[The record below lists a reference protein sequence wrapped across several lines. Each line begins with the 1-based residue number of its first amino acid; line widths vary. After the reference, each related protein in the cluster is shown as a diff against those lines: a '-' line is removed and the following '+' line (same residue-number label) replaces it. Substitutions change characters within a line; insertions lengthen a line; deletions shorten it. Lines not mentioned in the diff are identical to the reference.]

1 MLDTPGTGGGT
12 PSPVTT
18 GGTTASTYTVPFSS
32 VTTDAIRNF
41 RFLVQFLPHGGGNSW
56 FSGTMGFTNVSGLA
70 VTVDPIAY
78 REGGFNTNMH
88 YLPGQASFQP
98 LQFTRGQT
106 LGGSANATW
115 MKKLF
120 IAVQGNGGGTLGSE
134 FRANI
139 DIHVLSHPNPKGTAG
154 SNSANAVDAYTLHR
168 SMSFRVYNAWI
179 TSLVYGDLSAG
190 GNGLMVEGMS
200 VVHEGFD
207 VTYTTNY
214 TDQPAALI
222 DA

>member
-1 MLDTPGTGGGT
+1 MTATPGSGGGT
-12 PSPVTT
+12 TS
-18 GGTTASTYTVPFSS
+18 STYTVPFSS
-32 VTTDAIRNF
+32 VKTDAIRNF
-41 RFLVQFLPHGGGNSW
+41 RFLVQFLPHDTTQTSW

-139 DIHVLSHPNPKGTAG
+139 DIHVLSHPNPQGTAASG
-154 SNSANAVDAYTLHR
+154 TTNTVDAYKLHR

-207 VTYTTNY
+207 VTYAKDYSTA
-214 TDQPAALI
+214 PASLI